1 MKIYGKNPVLER
13 LKADPKSVRRIFVVA
28 GHPEHSY
35 IATKA
40 RKYGIPVLVV
50 HSHQML
56 KLGKSQNTQGLL
68 MDVEDFAYVPF
79 DDLLDIAVAERL
91 TPIFIDSLTDP
102 QNLGAIL
109 RSAGCLGGFAI
120 VLPTHDTVKVTDTVM
135 RIACGGENHVRVSR
149 VSNLGHAISEA
160 KEKGFWIAGSVVKEG
175 ESIYDVKFSFPLG
188 VVIGAEDKGIRD
200 VIQQRLDI
208 KITIPM
214 AQPRMSLN
222 AAHATTILCYETNRQ
237 KKAFWKKA

>member
-13 LKADPKSVRRIFVVA
+13 LKADPKTIKRIFVVA

-50 HSHQML
+50 HPHQMV
-56 KLGKSQNTQGLL
+56 KMGKSLNTQGLL

-79 DDLLDIAVAERL
+79 DDLLDIAAAEGI

-109 RSAGCLGGFAI
+109 RTTGSLGGFAV
-120 VLPTHDTVKVTDTVM
+120 VLPTHDSVQVTDTVM
-135 RIACGGENHVRVSR
+135 RVACGGENHVRVSR
-149 VSNLGHAISEA
+149 VSNLGQAISKA
-160 KEKGFWIAGSVVKEG
+160 RAKGFCIAGSVVKGG
-175 ESIYDVKFSFPLG
+175 ENIYEAKFSFPLG
-188 VVIGAEDKGIRD
+188 IVIGSEDKGIRD
-200 VIQQRLDI
+200 VLQQRLDV
-208 KITIPM
+208 KLTIPM
-214 AQPRMSLN
+214 ARPRMSLN
-222 AAHATTILCYETNRQ
+222 AAHATTIFCYEINKQ
-237 KKAFWKKA
+237 KKAK